1 MDYRLHLLEDWHEP
15 PAMPAPPVL
24 LRMFE
29 VASSLP
35 LVPPALLA
43 SDQARCQ
50 AMEYRRRDEIHD
62 CAVCGQRAHAAII
75 AGPSDL
81 FGSARWLDACWR
93 CYGDI
98 KHDLGTLP
106 DDEIARYW
114 QQWAASDLP
123 DAR

>member
-1 MDYRLHLLEDWHEP
+1 MDYRLHLLEDWREP
-15 PAMPAPPVL
+15 PARPAPPIL

-35 LVPPALLA
+35 LVPVALLA

-50 AMEYRRRDEIHD
+50 ATEYRCRDEIHD
-62 CAVCGQRAHAAII
+62 CAVCGQRANAAII

-98 KHDLGTLP
+98 KNDLGALP
-106 DDEIARYW
+106 DDEIAEYW
-114 QQWAASDLP
+114 QEWVSHLP